1 MNSTLA
7 RILRVVAVVLMA
19 LTATLNLL
27 GATGTVCAAFLTD
40 RFPSMSPLLKYAWLY
55 QVLMIATL
63 VLGIL
68 GVWLSV
74 ALARRS
80 RIAIRRSLMVLAAG
94 TLLAA
99 IHVAASLA
107 LRGKAVPANIKLV
120 LNALTLAYFL
130 CLQIPVVRRGI
141 TEQLQ
146 PDRFSPPGAG
156 LAALVSG
163 VAVLTTPW
171 WVGAS
176 HIYAGQSWVLWYG
189 EPLLA
194 AGLALSLCGIALLGR
209 RAVRARPAAGIQPA

>member
-1 MNSTLA
+1 MNPTLA
-7 RILRVVAVVLMA
+7 RVLRIVAVVLMA
-19 LTATLNLL
+19 LTAILNLP
-27 GATGTVCAAFLTD
+27 GAAGTVCAAFLTD
-40 RFPSMSPLLKYAWLY
+40 RFPSMSPLLEYAWLY

-63 VLGIL
+63 VLGVL
-68 GVWLSV
+68 GVWMTV

-80 RIAIRRSLMVLAAG
+80 RPAMRRSLMVLAAG
-94 TLLAA
+94 TFLAA

-130 CLQIPVVRRGI
+130 CLQIPAVRRGI
-141 TEQLQ
+141 TQDLP
-146 PDRFSPPGAG
+146 PDEFTAPAAG

-209 RAVRARPAAGIQPA
+209 WAVLTHPAPGIQPA